1 MIHDNRIDGWTSSA
15 GAISYSLRGPVMVF
29 DNEFTN
35 GPSGGGPPIQ
45 PRPPL
50 SANHTFWVLANNQLE
65 GKPAGGA
72 ALLKAPANVK
82 VYDIDA
88 TAKSTPTVPR
98 SPLSPKT
105 VFLKSQWPTPTRIF
119 DATSFGANGSD
130 TADDTLG
137 IQAAID
143 AAAKAGGGAM
153 AYLPAGAYRINKTL
167 EISGTDF
174 WFGGSGLMSSITYTC
189 PKHVVAVGRQPELG
203 GGAGPHWGCN
213 ATTRMCEVTNSGN
226 MTQRQC
232 MIACCL
238 DTYVCMP
245 TSGPNNTCV
254 PSRAVGDCTLPSVP
268 KAACEAAAH
277 TPGSPLCIHKRPG
290 PPPPRGMALLCP
302 EAAGPALRVSAA
314 TNVSIEMMLIKAPS
328 FTDQLLIQ
336 GGTGIH
342 QLKLDGI
349 YAVNSA
355 TNTEK
360 WNGTTTIHV
369 ASLMKGETVHAVH
382 LDGNLN
388 VSGSE
393 AGTVLVGMIIQ
404 STLHVNNAAGRGAT
418 TAEASA
424 TAVVPRSRA
433 PTDGPPLGILTFI
446 GLIDDYDVVVRDDSS
461 VVIEDL
467 YCEQLKVGH
476 LLLSGSSSLANKP
489 SSDSSSGTG
498 PGRVVIQGVKVA
510 VTSPAVAT
518 IDNYH
523 GSLFYMSGMFMD
535 KNDRWV
541 NPSEPNQKGF
551 TKWLFAQTGSAEFNL
566 TLLGNDFDTQTPE
579 YLRVSMGEGGKK
591 GSLNLLA
598 NLASNFSNL
607 DCGESFP
614 PLADQVEDPSMWLVH
629 QALDDFRRLGS
640 IDLQLNHPAVWR
652 SLEEARGGE

>member
-1 MIHDNRIDGWTSSA
+1 M
-15 GAISYSLRGPVMVF
+15 
-29 DNEFTN
+29 
-35 GPSGGGPPIQ
+35 
-45 PRPPL
+45 
-50 SANHTFWVLANNQLE
+50 
-65 GKPAGGA
+65 
-72 ALLKAPANVK
+72 
-82 VYDIDA
+82 
-88 TAKSTPTVPR
+88 
-98 SPLSPKT
+98 
-105 VFLKSQWPTPTRIF
+105 
-119 DATSFGANGSD
+119 
-130 TADDTLG
+130 
-137 IQAAID
+137 
-143 AAAKAGGGAM
+143 
-153 AYLPAGAYRINKTL
+153 
-167 EISGTDF
+167 
-174 WFGGSGLMSSITYTC
+174 
-189 PKHVVAVGRQPELG
+189 
-203 GGAGPHWGCN
+203 
-213 ATTRMCEVTNSGN
+213 
-226 MTQRQC
+226 
-232 MIACCL
+232 
-238 DTYVCMP
+238 
-245 TSGPNNTCV
+245 
-254 PSRAVGDCTLPSVP
+254 
-268 KAACEAAAH
+268 
-277 TPGSPLCIHKRPG
+277 
-290 PPPPRGMALLCP
+290 
-302 EAAGPALRVSAA
+302 
-314 TNVSIEMMLIKAPS
+314 
-328 FTDQLLIQ
+328 
-336 GGTGIH
+336 
-342 QLKLDGI
+342 
-349 YAVNSA
+349 NSA

-360 WNGTTTIHV
+360 WNGNTTIHV
-369 ASLMKGETVHAVH
+369 ASLVKGETVHAVH

-476 LLLSGSSSLANKP
+476 LLLSGSSLANKP
-489 SSDSSSGTG
+489 SDSSSGT

-566 TLLGNDFDTQTPE
+566 TLLGNDFDTQTAE
-579 YLRVSMGEGGKK
+579 YLQVSMGEGGKK

-614 PLADQVEDPSMWLVH
+614 PLADQVQDPSMWLVH